1 MTNDTHLNSTR
12 IRQMAALRRSA
23 YRSRSYCLIAI
34 GACLVGSADLIYY
47 GIQRLRHHPTLISV
61 LIAIAYFAAAIALLV
76 LSAHFKRLAIKF
88 HRESKKSILEDPTTP
103 PDFSQLQD
111 GSQIAKNLEDM

>member
-1 MTNDTHLNSTR
+1 MDSDVHLNSTR
-12 IRQMAALRRSA
+12 IRKMAALRRSA

-34 GACLVGSADLIYY
+34 IACLVIAADLIYY
-47 GIQRLRHHPTLISV
+47 AIQRLRHHPTPIAI

-76 LSAHFKRLAIKF
+76 LAAHFKRLAIKF
-88 HRESKKSILEDPTTP
+88 HHESKKSILEDPATP

-111 GSQIAKNLEDM
+111 GTQITKNLEDM